1 MPFNP
6 SPTGYFN
13 GILNLASGDTVATS
27 GVFLPYASLESYNPS
42 TSGDI
47 RQLVYSFVEAVY
59 DEYASLAT
67 ADRPSQMTV
76 SRTSSVPSD
85 NIIRNTYTVITNL
98 SYSGLIVS
106 PE

>member
-6 SPTGYFN
+6 SPTGYFA
-13 GILNLASGDTVATS
+13 GIANLATGDTAPAS
-27 GVFLPYASLESYNPS
+27 GVFIPYTSLESYNAS

-47 RQLVYSFVEAVY
+47 RQLVYSFIESVY
-59 DEYASLAT
+59 DEYVSLAT
-67 ADRPSQMTV
+67 ADRPAQMTV

-85 NIIRNTYTVITNL
+85 NIIRNTYTVIVNL
-98 SYSGLIVS
+98 SYSGLIVN